1 MIPVDTSADADAV
14 LFARWRSMSV
24 SERAQLTLDLCRD
37 VDRIARAGILAS
49 HPEATE
55 PEIVRALC
63 GRRYGEALAAEAYA
77 TPRRSR

>member
-24 SERAQLTLDLCRD
+24 AERAQLTVDLCRD

-49 HPEATE
+49 HPDATE
-55 PEIVRALC
+55 PEIVRELC

-77 TPRRSR
+77 TPRRSK